1 MKYYSETLKKL
12 YDTEKDLVQ
21 AEGEAKKA
29 ELEKLRKEREAKE
42 ARATRAKEVEEAI
55 KAADAA
61 RVKANQLLSDF
72 TRDYG
77 SFHMSYTS
85 KDAENKNVTSSSDLF
100 KSFNDILNLFLG

>member
-72 TRDYG
+72 SSCRQG
-77 SFHMSYTS
+77 SP
-85 KDAENKNVTSSSDLF
+85 SSDRSDCRRLQEHRLA
-100 KSFNDILNLFLG
+100 NPD